1 MGVPP
6 HTLAAMPESD
16 FAEAQHYAARHL
28 LPIRRLELAMARLTA
43 EVAAGRGVKDVSPAD
58 FLITMAEPAAE
69 TPVTTEEARQAI
81 GFNPQG
87 RQRKKVH

>member
-6 HTLAAMPESD
+6 HTLGNMSESD

-28 LPIRRLELAMARLTA
+28 LPIRRLELAMAKLTA

-58 FLITMAEPAAE
+58 FLITMVEPADDA
-69 TPVTTEEARQAI
+69 PVTTEEARQAI
-81 GFNPQG
+81 GFKPTG
-87 RQRKKVH
+87 KRRKKVH